1 MAVPSI
7 DARASTID
15 ERPVGALQ
23 RLVLALCA
31 LCMVIDGFDVQT
43 MSYAAAAL
51 VKDWHVARS
60 ALGAAFGA
68 GLLGMFAGSLALG
81 SLADVVGRRPVL
93 IAAMAWVA
101 VCMGATPLASS
112 LGELTA
118 IRFVAGIGMG
128 AVVPNAIALA
138 GEYSPARIRVTLLMA
153 VSSGYIVGGVVG
165 GAVSAWVIPPF
176 GWRGVFYAGALLTGA
191 VTIAMLFSLPESLQF
206 SVLRRPGS
214 RHTHDL
220 LRRLGLDQTGA
231 ASTSRPSTR
240 LQNLPRR
247 PWAALFGEGRIAS
260 TLLLWFA
267 YFANMLCA
275 YFLATW
281 IPVLMSGTG
290 FSTGNAV
297 LAGTALWLGGLAG
310 NLVLGV
316 LIDRRGFGPVMF
328 CNFVAGGA
336 AIAGISYFHEATP
349 ASILAVAIAGFC
361 VLGGQSGLNALAAAL
376 YPTHARGT
384 GTGWASGVGRLGAV
398 LGPVTGGYLVALGG
412 NTQQTLLAAAV
423 PTILAAAST
432 GALGLLQGRC
442 AKLMPAARDP
452 ELAGE
457 GCAACH
463 ADRHA

>member
-1 MAVPSI
+1 MAVPSL
-7 DARASTID
+7 DAGASTID
-15 ERPVGALQ
+15 ERPVGTLQ
-23 RLVLALCA
+23 RLVLALCT
-31 LCMVIDGFDVQT
+31 LCMVIDGFDVQS

-51 VKDWHVARS
+51 VKDWHVTRA
-60 ALGAAFGA
+60 ALGPAFGA

-93 IAAMAWVA
+93 IAAIAWVA
-101 VCMGATPLASS
+101 ACMCATPLASS

-118 IRFVAGIGMG
+118 LRFAAGIGMG

-138 GEYSPARIRVTLLMA
+138 GEYSPARIRVTLLMM

-165 GAVSAWVIPPF
+165 GAVSALVIPPF
-176 GWRGVFYAGALLTGA
+176 GWRGVFDAGALLTGA

-206 SVLRRPGS
+206 SLLRRPGS
-214 RHTHDL
+214 RYTQGL
-220 LRRLGLDQTGA
+220 LRRVGLDQTST
-231 ASTSRPSTR
+231 ASTSRPPTSLHDR
-240 LQNLPRR
+240 PRR
-247 PWAALFGEGRIAS
+247 LWVALFGEGRIAS

-316 LIDRRGFGPVMF
+316 LIDRRGFGPVLF
-328 CNFVAGGA
+328 CNFVVGGA
-336 AIAGISYFHEATP
+336 AIAGISHFHGATP
-349 ASILAVAIAGFC
+349 ASMVSIAIAGFC
-361 VLGGQSGLNALAAAL
+361 VLGGQSGLNALAVAL
-376 YPTHARGT
+376 YPTHARAT

-398 LGPVTGGYLVALGG
+398 LGPMTGGYLMALAW
-412 NTQQTLLAAAV
+412 TTEQTLMASAV
-423 PTILAAAST
+423 PTLIAAAAT
-432 GALGLLQGRC
+432 GALGLQHRRRTEPEPVSLRSGV
-442 AKLMPAARDP
+442 RD
-452 ELAGE
+452 
-457 GCAACH
+457 
-463 ADRHA
+463 